1 MERNELSDMLQQLE
15 LLKQKVE
22 REERLGEKQIR
33 RAMRK
38 KMSHIN
44 RQGWFF
50 VVIALMAIPLFVW
63 SRCILPVSEL
73 FCWVTCVFLAV
84 AAIHTHLIHSEL
96 SPEDIAREHLVTIA
110 RKLTALKRNYTRW
123 LFFSIPFV
131 VCWMVWYFQEL
142 KAILSPDILNSAMI
156 SCAVGGVIGLLIGG
170 YKHIQVQRSCS
181 ELLEQIEEIT
191 N

>member
-1 MERNELSDMLQQLE
+1 MERNELSEMREQME
-15 LLKQKVE
+15 LLKQKIE
-22 REERLGEKQIR
+22 REECLGEKQIR

-44 RQGWFF
+44 RQGLFF
-50 VVIALMAIPLFVW
+50 IIIALMAIPLFIW
-63 SRCILPVSEL
+63 SRTILPISDT
-73 FCWVTCVFLAV
+73 FCWVTCGFLAV
-84 AAIHTHLIHSEL
+84 EALYTHLIHSEL
-96 SPEDIAREHLVTIA
+96 SAEDITREHLVTVA

-131 VCWMVWYFQEL
+131 VCWMFWYFREL
-142 KAILSPDILNSAMI
+142 KAILSPEIFNSAMI
-156 SCAVGGVIGLLIGG
+156 GCAVGGVIGLLIGG
-170 YKHIQVQRSCS
+170 YKHMQVQRSCS